1 MHIPVM
7 LNKVIEL
14 MSPRNNG
21 RYLDAT
27 VGEGGHAKAILEAS
41 APDGSVVC
49 SDVDGTMLGRAK
61 NNLEAFHAKIK
72 FLHTN
77 YRDIEDIARETGI
90 EKFDGII
97 VDLGFNTAQID
108 DAARGFSFSNEGPL
122 DMRYDTSS
130 GVTAYDVVNKF
141 DQERLARIIKEYGEE
156 RQSRKI
162 AKAIITARKR
172 SRIKNTAELASIIA
186 GTMGGRRGIHPA
198 TKTFQAIRI
207 FVNDEL
213 ENLKAFLQK
222 AGDFLTIGGVLIVIS
237 FHSLEDR
244 IVKQAFRQFSLL
256 TGPVFKI
263 LTRKP
268 AVPDE
273 EEIRHNYRARS
284 ARLRAIK
291 RIA

>member
-7 LNKVIEL
+7 LNKVIEY
-14 MSPRNNG
+14 MNPKDKG
-21 RYLDAT
+21 IYLDAT
-27 VGEGGHAKAILEAS
+27 VGEGGHAGAILEAS
-41 APDGSVVC
+41 APEGYVVC
-49 SDVDGTMLGRAK
+49 SDADDNMLNKAK
-61 NNLEAFHAKIK
+61 DNLKAFRTRIKLLHA
-72 FLHTN
+72 N
-77 YRDIEDIARETGI
+77 YRDIENIAKETGI

-97 VDLGFNTAQID
+97 VDLGFNTAQIN
-108 DAARGFSFSNEGPL
+108 DAARGFSFSSEGPL

-130 GVTAYDVVNKF
+130 GITAYDVVNKF
-141 DQERLARIIKEYGEE
+141 DQERLAKIIKEYGEE
-156 RQSRKI
+156 RQYKKI
-162 AKAIITARKR
+162 AKAIIAARKK
-172 SRIKNTAELASIIA
+172 SRIKSTTELASLISKTII
-186 GTMGGRRGIHPA
+186 GRRGIHPA

-222 AGDFLTIGGVLIVIS
+222 AADFLDIGGVLIIIS

-244 IVKQAFRQFSLL
+244 VVKHAFRQLSILAK
-256 TGPVFKI
+256 PVFKT

-268 AVPDE
+268 AIPDE
-273 EEIRHNYRARS
+273 EELRHNYRARS